1 VEEPP
6 SSPEQGELFPDPLI
20 GSGLDGLPDQLVGF
34 RGPTACQV
42 VGITYRQLDYWA
54 RTGLVAPSIRGAS
67 TLKSVS
73 RRRSLVGRVPIPGG
87 ASSILRRNVPAIT
100 RIANQHTGIAPLSDL
115 PIHVGGCAFYN
126 STMRGWTIPL
136 GRWMDVEMRMHIFFP
151 ALALVCLGLSSGS
164 GSGALRGIGLFFLC
178 VAAVFVRET
187 ARLIVAAYLN
197 LKLRAVL
204 LLPIGG
210 LFAYANPES
219 QDAAN
224 NGFGEF
230 AMALT
235 GPIVNLITAL
245 MIAAAAIGAGG
256 DVQLLARPLVTPDH
270 LVRSMV
276 WMQVGLGLLHLLP
289 AYPLDFGRLL
299 RGNFARVH
307 GLTPAGRAASG
318 LGQIIAVTVML
329 LGWLVVHSPWLI
341 IAGFFIMI
349 GAQIEDQGVFFQSVV
364 DTVHMREVM
373 LTDFATLSPSDTL
386 ADALVRCVHSLQEDF
401 PVVRGPQL
409 VGIVS
414 RQRIVEALR
423 NDGNGYIQGIMSRA
437 FQVARPEDTL
447 GTTIR
452 RISAGHGLSLIPVT
466 ESGKVVGI
474 VSVQNLMTS
483 MSLLSEQRRIESEE
497 SSE

>member
-1 VEEPP
+1 V
-6 SSPEQGELFPDPLI
+6 
-20 GSGLDGLPDQLVGF
+20 
-34 RGPTACQV
+34 
-42 VGITYRQLDYWA
+42 
-54 RTGLVAPSIRGAS
+54 
-67 TLKSVS
+67 
-73 RRRSLVGRVPIPGG
+73 
-87 ASSILRRNVPAIT
+87 
-100 RIANQHTGIAPLSDL
+100 
-115 PIHVGGCAFYN
+115 
-126 STMRGWTIPL
+126 
-136 GRWMDVEMRMHIFFP
+136 
-151 ALALVCLGLSSGS
+151 
-164 GSGALRGIGLFFLC
+164 
-178 VAAVFVRET
+178 VRET

-210 LFAYANPES
+210 MFAYANPES
-219 QDAAN
+219 QEAAN
-224 NGFGEF
+224 QGVGQF

-235 GPIVNLITAL
+235 GPIANCLTAL
-245 MIAAAAIGAGG
+245 MLAACFIGAGG
-256 DVQLLARPLVTPDH
+256 DVPLLGEPLVSAAH

-276 WMQVGLGLLHLLP
+276 WMQAGLGVLHLVP

-299 RGNFARVH
+299 RGNFARSH
-307 GLTPAGRAASG
+307 GFAPAGRAASG
-318 LGQIIAVTVML
+318 LGQLLALAIMIAGMAL
-329 LGWLVVHSPWLI
+329 HAYWLI

-364 DTVHMREVM
+364 DTVRMREVM

-423 NDGNGYIQGIMSRA
+423 NDGNGYVQSIMSRA

-452 RISAGHGLSLIPVT
+452 RISGNQGLSLIPVT

-474 VSVQNLMTS
+474 VSVQNLMSS
-483 MSLLSEQRRIESEE
+483 MSLLAEQRRIEAQE